1 MRCSAEAWAA
11 RRGGVAATLTCAFFI
26 GFDTIHTRHCILVDK
41 PMYLSTILEQTA
53 RFRHGGSAQFD
64 VGGFS
69 VPTSVVFP
77 ASASVLY
84 ILMICCRSGLKMDI
98 PLWFVLFHNAAM
110 IALALLV
117 LVGTLVGAYERSLDA
132 GLGGIA
138 GLFCPPQHLASDQ
151 LMTGTL
157 GFFLYIFH
165 LSKYVEL
172 VDTFILIAK
181 GKTILFLHCYHHCSM
196 LFVTWSWFAFPW
208 LEGAWWC
215 AVVNSIINSFVY
227 YSILRTNDTS
237 IFHFWLGK
245 YLPSAH
251 IFKVCF
257 QPLFLCN
264 FVSPAYRS
272 VHLGLH
278 WHCGGRVR
286 FRPRHVLRRQ
296 AHGNLQS
303 MFFFSL
309 AL

>member
-1 MRCSAEAWAA
+1 MA
-11 RRGGVAATLTCAFFI
+11 RTKMTQIISSERLPYMSTGERLYHMIF
-26 GFDTIHTRHCILVDK
+26 K
-41 PMYLSTILEQTA
+41 P
-53 RFRHGGSAQFD
+53 
-64 VGGFS
+64 V
-69 VPTSVVFP
+69 
-77 ASASVLY
+77 
-84 ILMICCRSGLKMDI
+84 
-98 PLWFVLFHNAAM
+98 PLWFVRFHKAAKF
-110 IALALLV
+110 ALALLV

-132 GLGGIA
+132 GFGGIA
-138 GLFCPPQHLASDQ
+138 GLFCPPQHLASNQ

-165 LSKYVEL
+165 LSTYVEL
-172 VDTFILIAK
+172 VDAFIWIAE
-181 GKTILFLHCYHHCSM
+181 GHGISFLMCYHHLSM
-196 LFVTWSWFAFPW
+196 VVVTWSWFAFPW

-296 AHGNLQS
+296 AHGNLHHS
-303 MFFFSL
+303 RRCFYPWPSFCLKNCSSIISSRRPRPSGPSFPPCTRV
-309 AL
+309 

>member
-11 RRGGVAATLTCAFFI
+11 RWGGVAATLTCAFFI

-132 GLGGIA
+132 GSGGIA

-215 AVVNSIINSFVY
+215 AVVNSIIHSFMY
-227 YSILRTNDTS
+227 YYYLRTAIPGTK
-237 IFHFWLGK
+237 IWWGK
-245 YLPSAH
+245 YLTSAQ
-251 IFKVCF
+251 IFQVCF
-257 QPLFLCN
+257 SPLFLCPR
-264 FVSPAYRS
+264 SPFCS
-272 VHLGLH
+272 L
-278 WHCGGRVR
+278 
-286 FRPRHVLRRQ
+286 
-296 AHGNLQS
+296 S
-303 MFFFSL
+303 SSL
-309 AL
+309 AWWWSRTLSSRARAPETNARQSSPQPSTFLSLAFS